1 MILRSES
8 DATSDSLLVGCCCD
22 SAAAEAAAESNEVEV
37 VVAGVSGYG
46 WWFRGSTLA
55 APFAPVGTDDV
66 NLLELTT
73 LAPAAFVPPAVDN
86 TSVAAVVDEGAV
98 FVVGLAGT
106 AVGGA
111 YEKPARLRFSFTAAA
126 AAADFSAVVG
136 IMAVCN
142 LAPPLPDP
150 LGDIDVL
157 ILILL
162 DGLAVFS
169 PPTPEGKLGR
179 FTRLL
184 SFAAALLAADRID
197 AAE

>member
-22 SAAAEAAAESNEVEV
+22 SAAAGAAAESNEVQV
-37 VVAGVSGYG
+37 VVAGVSGDV
-46 WWFRGSTLA
+46 WWFRGFTLA

-73 LAPAAFVPPAVDN
+73 LAPAACVPPVVDD
-86 TSVAAVVDEGAV
+86 TIVAAVVDEGAV

-111 YEKPARLRFSFTAAA
+111 YEKPPRLRFSFTAAA

-142 LAPPLPDP
+142 SAPPLPDP

-184 SFAAALLAADRID
+184 SFAAALLTADRID